1 VRHTTP
7 KGEKDAVRNAPLE
20 DLGDRPFSTSG
31 PFTALFQAG
40 GVHDFPRAA
49 GHLSSS
55 LCALYRGSRDGLRVR
70 AWLAENERYAVYE
83 FRGADSDRLLGELL
97 GLGTDELL
105 VVHAGGVIEPI
116 KTS

>member
-1 VRHTTP
+1 M
-7 KGEKDAVRNAPLE
+7 
-20 DLGDRPFSTSG
+20 
-31 PFTALFQAG
+31 
-40 GVHDFPRAA
+40 
-49 GHLSSS
+49 
-55 LCALYRGSRDGLRVR
+55 
-70 AWLAENERYAVYE
+70 AENERYAVYE